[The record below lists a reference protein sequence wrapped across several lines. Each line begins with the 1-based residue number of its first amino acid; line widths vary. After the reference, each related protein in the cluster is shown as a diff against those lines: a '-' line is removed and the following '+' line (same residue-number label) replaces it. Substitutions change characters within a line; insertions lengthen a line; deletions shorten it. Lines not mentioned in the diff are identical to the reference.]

1 MDASWEG
8 WEGSATHRFL
18 VFVLSP
24 FDSAEASRMP
34 VLGGK
39 RFTLGL

>member
-1 MDASWEG
+1 MVVDASWEG
-8 WEGSATHRFL
+8 YTTHCFL

-24 FDSAEASRMP
+24 LGTAEASRMP
-34 VLGGK
+34 GLGGK